1 METPMTRPSRR
12 RSAAPTAPGPRPRTP
27 GRAVARR
34 RGGIAR
40 RPAALALV
48 ALLTALAAPE
58 PAAASGFYR
67 FQHLGRA
74 TGQAGAF
81 TARADDPSA
90 LYYNPAAITRLDGLQ
105 LAGGLDFSNATDEY
119 SSATAGGVSADH
131 SIQFPPALYLTW
143 RGPAAGPWALGIG
156 IDTPYWYRVDWDPV
170 DFPPRFRTRLLELE
184 LWQVHPVVAY
194 ELDERWSV
202 GGGVRY
208 MFGGFNQG
216 LNSRVLVPVAD
227 GAPEPAELFVDAET
241 SVDGFGFDGAVHYTA
256 QVWGWGAVY
265 RSAVEVEGS
274 DRLRRAVRDQPFS
287 DEARERLRA
296 MIAAGN
302 ERVRQSVDLPGE
314 LSTGVW
320 FAPYPELRLE
330 LDVAWQAWSNFEQ
343 SISVAGDP
351 LAPVAVVQRGNWD
364 DTLSLRLGVEGDVG
378 DTLTLYGGV
387 ALEPSP
393 VPSQRVDP
401 GFPRGDA
408 TVYAFGASYHFPQL
422 SFDLGFSRHEHDS
435 VDVRFQETDPQVPG
449 SYSADDTVWSASARW
464 RF

>member
-1 METPMTRPSRR
+1 MIRPSRR
-12 RSAAPTAPGPRPRTP
+12 RAAASTVPGPRPRTP
-27 GRAVARR
+27 ATRR
-34 RGGIAR
+34 RRAGALR
-40 RPAALALV
+40 RRLALGAV
-48 ALLTALAAPE
+48 LAILAALAAPA
-58 PAAASGFYR
+58 PAGASGFYR

-74 TGQAGAF
+74 TGQAGAL
-81 TARADDPSA
+81 TARADDPTA
-90 LYYNPAAITRLDGLQ
+90 LTYNPAAITRIDGLQ
-105 LAGGLDFSNATDEY
+105 LAGGLDFNNATDEY
-119 SSATAGGVSADH
+119 ASATAGGVAADH

-143 RGPAAGPWALGIG
+143 HGPAAGPWALGLG
-156 IDTPYWYRVDWDPV
+156 VDTPYWYRIDWDPV
-170 DFPPRFRTRLLELE
+170 DFAPRVRSRLLELE

-194 ELDERWSV
+194 EVDERWSV

-208 MFGGFNQG
+208 LFGEFNQG
-216 LNSRVLVPVAD
+216 LNARVQVPVAD
-227 GAPEPAELFVDAET
+227 GPPEPAELFVDANT

-287 DEARERLRA
+287 EEARARLAA
-296 MIAAGN
+296 MIAMGG
-302 ERVRQSVDLPGE
+302 ERTRQSVDLPAE

-364 DTLSLRLGVEGDVG
+364 DVVSLRLGVEGDVG

-408 TVYAFGASYHFPQL
+408 TVYALGASYHFPQV
-422 SFDLGFSRHEHDS
+422 SFDLGFSRHDHDG
-435 VDVRFQETDPQVPG
+435 VDARFQEPDPEVRG
-449 SYSADDTVWSASARW
+449 SYSADDTVWSVSARW